1 MKNPLHTSMSLR
13 IREERRVAS
22 TDYLI
27 GTGGWAHFNIPD
39 KPALQAY
46 SDLFNFAEVNF
57 TFYEYPNA
65 KVVEKWRRVVPRNF
79 TFTVR
84 CHQDLTHRIGL
95 KPVEQA
101 YASLSRM
108 VNICRILD
116 APILH
121 LLTPATYILNDR
133 NLEDAEDFLST
144 IDLKGVTLAWE
155 VRNQVTPRL
164 ANLMKNFEIIHS
176 VDLSRRE
183 EPVWESEY
191 LYTRLF
197 GKGRHNIYQFTDEE
211 LVEIDQRIQSV
222 KAKTAIV
229 TYHGVRMTSDASRF
243 KTYKERGSFP
253 SVTAYTGMDSVR
265 ALLREDA
272 KFPSSK
278 DELVEHQGW
287 KIVDLTNAKRIH
299 LSELLLKIPEKTYH
313 NIQDVILA
321 MKASR

>member
-1 MKNPLHTSMSLR
+1 MF
-13 IREERRVAS
+13 IE
-22 TDYLI
+22 YLI
-27 GTGGWAHFNIPD
+27 GTGGWAHFRVPS

-46 SDLFNFAEVNF
+46 SYLFNFTEINY
-57 TFYEYPNA
+57 TFYEYPS
-65 KVVEKWRRVVPRNF
+65 VEMVERWRRIVPSNF

-95 KPVEQA
+95 KPVDQA
-101 YASLSRM
+101 YAILSRM

-121 LLTPATYILNDR
+121 LLTPASYILNDG
-133 NLEDAEDFLST
+133 NLGGAKDFLST
-144 IDLKGVTLAWE
+144 INLKGVRLAWE
-155 VRNQVTPRL
+155 VRDQVTPEL
-164 ANLMKNFEIIHS
+164 GNLMKDLEIIHS

-191 LYTRLF
+191 VYTRLF

-211 LVEIDQRIQSV
+211 LVSIDQRIQRV

-243 KTYKERGSFP
+243 KRYKEKGSFLP
-253 SVTAYTGMDSVR
+253 VTAFTGMDSVR
-265 ALLREDA
+265 TLLREDA
-272 KFPSSK
+272 QFPSSK

-287 KIVDLTNAKRIH
+287 KVVDLTNAKRVH

-313 NIQDVILA
+313 NIHDVIMA
-321 MKASR
+321 MKASE

>member
-1 MKNPLHTSMSLR
+1 M
-13 IREERRVAS
+13 E
-22 TDYLI
+22 YLI
-27 GTGGWAHFNIPD
+27 GTGGWAHFKVPS

-46 SDLFNFAEVNF
+46 STLFNFTEVNY
-57 TFYEYPNA
+57 TFYEYPSV
-65 KVVEKWRRVVPRNF
+65 KMVERWKRIVPSNF

-95 KPVEQA
+95 KPVNQA
-101 YASLSRM
+101 YAILSQM

-121 LLTPATYILNDR
+121 LLTPASYILNDR
-133 NLEDAEDFLST
+133 NLGGAEDFLST
-144 IDLKGVTLAWE
+144 INLKGVKLAWE
-155 VRNQVTPRL
+155 VRDQVTPRL
-164 ANLMKNFEIIHS
+164 GNLLQNLEIIHS

-191 LYTRLF
+191 VYTRLF

-211 LVEIDQRIQSV
+211 LVEIDQRIQRV

-243 KTYKERGSFP
+243 KSYKERGSFP
-253 SVTAYTGMDSVR
+253 PATAFTGMDSVR

-272 KFPSSK
+272 HFPSSK

-287 KIVDLTNAKRIH
+287 KVVDLTNSKRVH

-313 NIQDVILA
+313 NIQDVIMA
-321 MKASR
+321 MKAFG